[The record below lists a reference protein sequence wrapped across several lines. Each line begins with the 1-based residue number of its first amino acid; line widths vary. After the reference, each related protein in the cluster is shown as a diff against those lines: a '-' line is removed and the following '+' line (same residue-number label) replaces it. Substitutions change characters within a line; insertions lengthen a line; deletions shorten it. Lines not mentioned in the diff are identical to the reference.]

1 MYAIVQCCVNK
12 HSFSPQKAI
21 VTTNIR
27 CRKCEWEPLMRAM
40 IVSLCYIGMCYW
52 IDEMSEQT
60 RQGFPVWETPRHCK
74 SKGVINSRIIT
85 TSLTRTHT
93 RPYPNRFTQTCHAH
107 AHTHYQCIL
116 MQESQDNHSSHC
128 SLNYLHNGKKGVAGQ
143 TVNQCQDAYD
153 YASFTFSLL
162 LHPFLCRVPSALS
175 TLPTASLN
183 THLQTSPHSYQGDGN
198 VTLNCCHFLLLEYH
212 WAGHKEEWSMYAS
225 DGSISWIFWVLIVIQ
240 NNNMGHSHQGILRS
254 RE

>member
-1 MYAIVQCCVNK
+1 MRWANKRGRDSQCGKHPGTARAKASSTAALLPHHWPGHTHGPTPIGLHKPAIHTHTHTMSVFLCK
-12 HSFSPQKAI
+12 KA
-21 VTTNIR
+21 
-27 CRKCEWEPLMRAM
+27 
-40 IVSLCYIGMCYW
+40 
-52 IDEMSEQT
+52 
-60 RQGFPVWETPRHCK
+60 
-74 SKGVINSRIIT
+74 RIIIH
-85 TSLTRTHT
+85 LKC
-93 RPYPNRFTQTCHAH
+93 Q
-107 AHTHYQCIL
+107 
-116 MQESQDNHSSHC
+116 SHC
-128 SLNYLHNGKKGVAGQ
+128 SVNYLHNGKKGVAGQ

-212 WAGHKEEWSMYAS
+212 WAGHKEELSVYAR

-240 NNNMGHSHQGILRS
+240 NNNMGHSHRGILRS